1 MVVDTA
7 FLRRF
12 TMKKIINAIL
22 CTALAMSLFV
32 GCSAETQIE
41 NKKDDIIQ
49 WKNAVFKSL
58 VYDEMEIEK
67 ETETKP
73 IDFEDIKTLVII
85 SDEKLI
91 INPDLSKFDMETL
104 KENFDLEDFSKENF
118 RMGHI
123 TNLDDLANFINLEKL
138 VIFADDLE
146 NINFVSKLS
155 NLNSLA
161 IIGCDVSDITPLI
174 KCDNLENLFLDAN
187 EIEDISVF
195 NKFDKLPSKLSL
207 YGNEIA
213 DISPLKSRNSQT
225 TLEYL
230 NLSGNEIED
239 ISALSGYTQINTL
252 LLISNEIED
261 DSPVANLTDSTVI
274 LIDNPCF
281 KGYSPEE
288 IGQAIGGFIGQFVSG
303 IEKGFLD
310 GYNK

>member
-1 MVVDTA
+1 
-7 FLRRF
+7 
-12 TMKKIINAIL
+12 MKKIINAIF
-22 CTALAMSLFV
+22 CTALAMALFV
-32 GCSAETQIE
+32 GCSSEAQIE
-41 NKKDDIIQ
+41 NKKDKVIE
-49 WKNAVFKSL
+49 WENAVFKSL

-73 IDFEDIKTLVII
+73 VDFEDIKTLII
-85 SDEKLI
+85 MSDEKII
-91 INPDLSKFDMETL
+91 INPDLSNFDIDTL
-104 KENFDLEDFSKENF
+104 TENFDLEDFSKENF
-118 RMGHI
+118 QMGHI
-123 TNLDDLANFINLEKL
+123 TNLDDLANFINLERL

-161 IIGCDVSDITPLI
+161 IIGCDVSDITPLV
-174 KCDNLENLFLDAN
+174 KCEKLENLFLDAN

-195 NKFDKLPSKLSL
+195 GKFDKLPSKLSL
-207 YGNEIA
+207 YGNEIE
-213 DISPLKSRNSQT
+213 DISPLKSRNEQT

-239 ISALSGYTQINTL
+239 ISALSGYTRINTL
-252 LLISNEIED
+252 LLISNNIED
-261 DSPVANLTDSTVI
+261 SSPVANLTDSNVV

-288 IGQAIGGFIGQFVSG
+288 LGQAIGGFIGQFVSG
-303 IEKGFLD
+303 IEKGFLE

>member
-1 MVVDTA
+1 
-7 FLRRF
+7 
-12 TMKKIINAIL
+12 MKKIINSIL
-22 CTALAMSLFV
+22 CTALAMLLLV
-32 GCSAETQIE
+32 GCSSEAQVEK
-41 NKKDDIIQ
+41 KKDKAIE
-49 WKNAVFKSL
+49 WENAVFKSL
-58 VYDEMEIEK
+58 VYDELEIEK

-73 IDFEDIKTLVII
+73 VDFEDIKTLIII

-91 INPDLSKFDMETL
+91 INPDLSNFDIETL
-104 KENFDLEDFSKENF
+104 TENFDLEDFSKENF
-118 RMGHI
+118 QMGHI
-123 TNLDDLANFINLEKL
+123 TNLDDLENFINLERL

-146 NINFVSKLS
+146 DIKFVSKLS

-161 IIGCDVSDITPLI
+161 IIGCGVSDISPLI
-174 KCDNLENLFLDAN
+174 RCENLENLFLDAN

-195 NKFDKLPSKLSL
+195 RKFDKLPSKLSL
-207 YGNEIA
+207 YGNAIE
-213 DISPLKSRNSQT
+213 DISALKSRNEQT

-239 ISALSGYTQINTL
+239 ISALSGYTRINTL
-252 LLISNEIED
+252 LLISNNIED
-261 DSPVANLTDSTVI
+261 DSPVASLTDSNVA